1 MVFSSLFFLFA
12 FFPLQMLCYRL
23 APSMTW
29 RNRVLLGFSL
39 LFYAWA
45 GPVYVLLLVGMAF
58 ADWLLCRVM
67 DAPGRSYLQRKACL
81 IIALAVDLGLLGV
94 FKYLSFALGVVNGLT
109 GWPAVVPQIALPIGI
124 SFYTFQLISYVVDVY
139 QRDVVAQRSYWKLL
153 LYVSLFHQCIA
164 GPIVRYSHI
173 SDQIEWRYA
182 TRQERAD
189 GAARFAVGLAKK
201 AMLANSCG
209 ALADTLLC
217 SASLSGT
224 EMMDALAQRSVLA
237 LWAGA
242 ACYMLQIYLDFSAYS
257 DMAIGMG
264 RMVGFHYRENFN
276 YPYLADSVT
285 EFWRRWHISLSS
297 FFRDYVY
304 IPLGGNRCGALVQL
318 RNLAVTWLLTGLW
331 HGASWNFLLWGAY
344 YLLLLL
350 VEKFLLRPVSRW
362 IPGLLR
368 HLWVLLAVLVG
379 WVIFRI
385 TDLNALLVM
394 LQGMAGMGGRAL
406 YDLESVVV
414 LKSNC
419 VLLLCA
425 ALACTSA
432 MRDLYRRLNRSIETM
447 PVFQNGWTVAQ
458 SLYPV
463 ALLLLSTAAL
473 VGDQYNPFLYFRF

>member
-1 MVFSSLFFLFA
+1 
-12 FFPLQMLCYRL
+12 MLCYRL

-29 RNRVLLGFSL
+29 RNRVLLLFSL

-67 DAPGRSYLQRKACL
+67 DAPGRSYRQRKACL
-81 IIALAVDLGLLGV
+81 AGALVIDLGLLGV
-94 FKYLSFALGVVNGLT
+94 FKYLTFALGVVNRLT
-109 GWPAVVPQIALPIGI
+109 GWPPAVPSIALPIGI

-139 QRDVVAQRSYWKLL
+139 RRDVVAQRSYWKLL

-173 SDQIEWRYA
+173 ADQIEWRYA

-201 AMLANSCG
+201 AMLANPCG

-217 SASLSGT
+217 SASLPGD
-224 EMMDALAQRSVLA
+224 EMCTLLRSRPVLA

-242 ACYMLQIYLDFSAYS
+242 ACFMLQIYLDFSAYS

-285 EFWRRWHISLSS
+285 DFWRRWHISLSS

-304 IPLGGNRCGALVQL
+304 IPLGGNRCGVLVQL

-344 YLLLLL
+344 YLVLLLL
-350 VEKFLLRPVSRW
+350 EKFLLRRLERW
-362 IPGLLR
+362 IPGPVR
-368 HLWVLLAVLVG
+368 RLWVLLAVLVG
-379 WVIFRI
+379 WVIFRT
-385 TDLNALLVM
+385 TDLHALAVTLK
-394 LQGMAGMGGRAL
+394 GMAGLGAHAL
-406 YDLESVVV
+406 YDLETLVV
-414 LKSNC
+414 LRSNC
-419 VLLLCA
+419 VLMLCA
-425 ALACTSA
+425 ALACTPL
-432 MRDLYRRLNRSIETM
+432 MRRLYERLNRSMDAM
-447 PVFQNGWTVAQ
+447 PLFQSGWTAAQ